1 MKKVLVLAVVGVL
14 LMGVGAAF
22 ADGHVRYVVT
32 WDCTVREGKS
42 IDDVK
47 AVNSKWVA
55 MMNAKIEGGDVR
67 SYILTPVVGELGG
80 FTYVDSFPS
89 LEAWQAVR
97 AFMASDEG
105 KALEAEFETV
115 SECSSNG
122 LHESTQ
128 S

>member
-1 MKKVLVLAVVGVL
+1 MKKMFVLAVVGVL
-14 LMGVGAAF
+14 MMGAGAAF
-22 ADGHVRYVVT
+22 ADGHVRYVAT
-32 WDCTVREGKS
+32 WDCTVKDGKS

-55 MMNAKIEGGDVR
+55 MVNAKVEGGDIR
-67 SYILTPVVGELGG
+67 SYTLTPVVGELGG
-80 FTYVDSFPS
+80 FMFVDSFPS

-97 AFMASDEG
+97 GVMASDEG
-105 KALEAEFETV
+105 KALEAEFDAV
-115 SECSSNG
+115 SECSQNS